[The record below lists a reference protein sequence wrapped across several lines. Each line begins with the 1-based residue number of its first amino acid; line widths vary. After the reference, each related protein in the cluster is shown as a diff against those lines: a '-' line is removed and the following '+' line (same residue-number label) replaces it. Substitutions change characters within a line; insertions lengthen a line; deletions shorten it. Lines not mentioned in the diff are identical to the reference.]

1 MKQIKAHS
9 CTVCGET
16 KNSKLMLRKEQD
28 GRGGNGDIALFCCGQ
43 CQTIYLGGYSE
54 SFDEDLYAYYA
65 RYHGLEKEDVYDPL
79 TRKRYLALLDLF
91 SAHGCGRAVLDVG
104 CGKGD
109 FVDAALNAGW
119 DVEGIELSQPAV
131 NIAQGFC
138 LPVSNLDFFSDKIK
152 NASRDLVTMFEVI
165 EHVPNP
171 GEFFS
176 RAEEI
181 VKPGGLVY
189 LTTPN
194 FNSLDRRVLSAGSDA
209 IHREHLTYFTP
220 KTLINAV
227 RKRTNLDVVHLE
239 TRNVSTQ
246 LIRAIRGSLRLGRL
260 AVAGECSVSN
270 PNSTGAKPNNIR
282 KNIENSIILSL
293 LKRMANMTLNV
304 TSLGSTIVI
313 LLKRPLG
320 DS

>member
-1 MKQIKAHS
+1 MKEITAHS

-16 KNSKLMLRKEQD
+16 ENSKLVLRKEQD
-28 GRGGNGDIALFCCGQ
+28 GRGNDAIALFRCGQ
-43 CQTIYLGGYSE
+43 CQTTYLGGHSE
-54 SFDEDLYAYYA
+54 FFDEYLYAYYA
-65 RYHGLEKEDVYDPL
+65 RYHGLKKEDVYDPL
-79 TRKRYLALLDLF
+79 TRKRYLALLDFF
-91 SAHGCGRAVLDVG
+91 SAHGCGRTVLDVG

-131 NIAQGFC
+131 NIAQEFC
-138 LPVSNLDFFSDKIK
+138 LPVSNLDFFSMKIE

-194 FNSLDRRVLSAGSDA
+194 FNSLDRRVLGAGWDA

-246 LIRAIRGSLRLGRL
+246 LILAIRNYLRSDRR
-260 AVAGECSVSN
+260 AVIGECSVSN
-270 PNSTGAKPNNIR
+270 PNSTGASPSIIR
-282 KNIENSIILSL
+282 NNIENSTILSS
-293 LKRMANMTLNV
+293 LKRLANITLNV

-313 LLKRPLG
+313 LLKRPI
-320 DS
+320 

>member
-1 MKQIKAHS
+1 MKEITAHS

-16 KNSKLMLRKEQD
+16 ENSKLVLRKEQD
-28 GRGGNGDIALFCCGQ
+28 GRGNDAIALFRCGQ
-43 CQTIYLGGYSE
+43 CQTTYLGGHSKF
-54 SFDEDLYAYYA
+54 FDEDLYAYYA
-65 RYHGLEKEDVYDPL
+65 RYHGLKKEDVYDPL
-79 TRKRYLALLDLF
+79 TRKRYLALLDFF
-91 SAHGCGRAVLDVG
+91 SAHGRGRTVLDVG

-131 NIAQGFC
+131 NIAQEFC
-138 LPVSNLDFFSDKIK
+138 LPVSNLDFFSMKIE

-194 FNSLDRRVLSAGSDA
+194 FNSLDRRVLGAGWDA

-227 RKRTNLDVVHLE
+227 RKRTNLDVVHLKPE
-239 TRNVSTQ
+239 MF
-246 LIRAIRGSLRLGRL
+246 RL
-260 AVAGECSVSN
+260 S
-270 PNSTGAKPNNIR
+270 
-282 KNIENSIILSL
+282 
-293 LKRMANMTLNV
+293 
-304 TSLGSTIVI
+304 
-313 LLKRPLG
+313 
-320 DS
+320 

>member
-1 MKQIKAHS
+1 VPDNLS
-9 CTVCGET
+9 GW
-16 KNSKLMLRKEQD
+16 
-28 GRGGNGDIALFCCGQ
+28 F
-43 CQTIYLGGYSE
+43 SE
-54 SFDEDLYAYYA
+54 FFDEDLYAYYA
-65 RYHGLEKEDVYDPL
+65 RYHGLKKEDVYDPL

-91 SAHGCGRAVLDVG
+91 SAHGRGRVVLDVG

-131 NIAQGFC
+131 DIAQRFC
-138 LPVSNLDFFSDKIK
+138 LPVSNLDFFSMKIE

-194 FNSLDRRVLSAGSDA
+194 FNSLDRRVLGAGWDA

-246 LIRAIRGSLRLGRL
+246 LILAIRSSLRSDRP
-260 AVAGECSVSN
+260 AVIGECSVSN
-270 PNSTGAKPNNIR
+270 PNSTGARPNIIRNNI
-282 KNIENSIILSL
+282 ESSIILSS
-293 LKRMANMTLNV
+293 LKRMANMILNV

-313 LLKRPLG
+313 LLKRPIG